1 MRGRV
6 SKTTLVL
13 VLALAFALDASTAFL
28 QGSRSQWIRGRRP
41 WVRYQTNLSAGIS
54 QNLGVPS
61 LISGLPSVSTT
72 TSSVTSTNPKTGAT
86 TTVVTT
92 VTTITAPA
100 GSLDSNPLSP
110 ATTTPTKASAA
121 TPMSAM
127 AQSIANLP
135 DYGDEDVDEATAA
148 MKNMLAMSQMMG
160 ENTESTRYD
169 RVKDVLNSY
178 KYLFVK

>member
-1 MRGRV
+1 
-6 SKTTLVL
+6 
-13 VLALAFALDASTAFL
+13 
-28 QGSRSQWIRGRRP
+28 
-41 WVRYQTNLSAGIS
+41 
-54 QNLGVPS
+54 
-61 LISGLPSVSTT
+61 
-72 TSSVTSTNPKTGAT
+72 
-86 TTVVTT
+86 
-92 VTTITAPA
+92 
-100 GSLDSNPLSP
+100 
-110 ATTTPTKASAA
+110 
-121 TPMSAM
+121 M